1 MKNLKSRWSQFMH
14 PVEWHTSWSK
24 KNFLCPFYEYNIGE
38 NRDRVVPEI
47 FAEHSGLVLIRSE
60 VAGASYG
67 EISELWVC

>member
-1 MKNLKSRWSQFMH
+1 MVPIYAPSRIAH
-14 PVEWHTSWSK
+14 ELEE

-67 EISELWVC
+67 EISELLVC